1 MTEDPLTTA
10 WNRFRDALDERER
23 AYEREGY
30 DVTTATADH
39 GSATRRGATGRL
51 AFTVPDDRA
60 TALESA
66 ADGGS
71 FPRTRIEYVDV
82 DGHRL
87 LSLASLD
94 PETETALLVAGGV
107 ERDALASFATDEVD
121 AVETV
126 VRRIDGTHAVVLR
139 HDDPDPFVDG
149 LDDAT

>member
-1 MTEDPLTTA
+1 MTEDPLTAA
-10 WNRFRDALDERER
+10 WNRLRDALDERER
-23 AYEREGY
+23 AYENDGY

-39 GSATRRGATGRL
+39 ASATPRGATGRL

-82 DGHRL
+82 GGHRL
-87 LSLASLD
+87 LSLAALD
-94 PETETALLVAGGV
+94 PETRTALLVGGGV
-107 ERDALASFATDEVD
+107 ERDALASFATDGVD

-139 HDDPDPFVDG
+139 HDDPTPFLDG
-149 LDDAT
+149 LDGRA